1 MDIVIC
7 HGPNDHNI
15 LDLNLKFNKKN
26 IIHRNIYIITYDSNL
41 KRDDC
46 IIIHES
52 ALPFKDKIIEM
63 FSTEKKRHGW
73 YFQQL
78 IKLYAKDI
86 ISDLSEYYL
95 TIDCDTMFIKPTLF
109 FEDNIPL
116 YNFATTPIHKPYFE
130 HMKRLHTDL
139 KQVSNMSGISHHMI
153 FNKNYLN
160 DMFSKVEKEYNK
172 NNSTNLK
179 FWEIFLYCIDKKE
192 FSGSGASEY
201 ELYFNYI
208 QLYYPNEYKLRKI
221 TWDEQLST
229 IKDINDYN
237 CESSKHNYIS
247 CHHWRNGR

>member
-7 HGPNDHNI
+7 HGPNDDNI
-15 LDLNLKFNKKN
+15 LDLNLKHNKKN
-26 IIHRNIYIITYDSNL
+26 IIHRNIYVITYDSNL

-52 ALPFKDKIIEM
+52 ALPFKDKISEM
-63 FSTEKKRHGW
+63 FPNEKKRHGW

-116 YNFATTPIHKPYFE
+116 YNFVTASVHKPYFE
-130 HMKRLHTDL
+130 HMKRLHKDL
-139 KQVSNMSGISHHMI
+139 KQVSNVSGISHHMI

-160 DMFSKVEKEYNK
+160 DMFSKIENEYNE
-172 NNSTNLK
+172 NNCTNLE
-179 FWEIFLYCIDKKE
+179 FWEIFLYCIDKKK

-208 QLYYPNEYKLRKI
+208 QLYYPGEYKLRKI
-221 TWDEQLST
+221 TWDERLST

-237 CESSKHNYIS
+237 CKNSQHNYIS
-247 CHHWRNGR
+247 CHHWRGGR

>member
-7 HGPNDHNI
+7 HGPNDDNI
-15 LDLNLKFNKKN
+15 LDLNLKHNKKN
-26 IIHRNIYIITYDSNL
+26 IIHRNIYIITYDPNL

-52 ALPFKDKIIEM
+52 ALPFKDKISEM
-63 FSTEKKRHGW
+63 FPNEKKRHGW

-109 FEDNIPL
+109 FEENIPL
-116 YNFATTPIHKPYFE
+116 YNFVTASVHKPYFE
-130 HMKRLHTDL
+130 HMKRLHKDL
-139 KQVSNMSGISHHMI
+139 KQVSNVSGISHHMI

-160 DMFSKVEKEYNK
+160 DMFSKFENEYNE
-172 NNSTNLK
+172 NNCTNLE

-208 QLYYPNEYKLRKI
+208 QLYYPGKYKLRKI
-221 TWDEQLST
+221 TWDERLST

-237 CESSKHNYIS
+237 CKNSQHNYIS
-247 CHHWRNGR
+247 CHHWRGGR